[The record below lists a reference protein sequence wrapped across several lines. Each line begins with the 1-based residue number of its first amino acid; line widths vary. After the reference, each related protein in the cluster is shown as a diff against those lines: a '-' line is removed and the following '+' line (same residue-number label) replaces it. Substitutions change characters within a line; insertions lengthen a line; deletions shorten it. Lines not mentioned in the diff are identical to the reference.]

1 MTKRAGSRPP
11 RVSLASPVTQP
22 PSVRHSARI
31 SGPPARWMAPSTPP
45 PPSSVVLAAF
55 TIASVA
61 CVVMSP
67 RTSPTAAPAQS
78 RRRTLARYHRRPRE
92 AILEL
97 RPRPPRA
104 TSASSHG
111 GDGMER
117 AVEAE
122 PRAVVFVCDRQGA
135 ALGRRERCLRLAGIP
150 FEIEAE
156 RRPSGTYYKL
166 GVRERDA
173 VAAHLALQM
182 GGCGRSSRL
191 RQSQSGVA
199 ASPREMAHTPGDEAL
214 PPPERPVDLGWTAPP
229 RPLTGPP
236 RAPRRAPRAAPPL

>member
-22 PSVRHSARI
+22 PSVRHAARI

-61 CVVMSP
+61 CAVMSP
-67 RTSPTAAPAQS
+67 RTSSTVAPAHS
-78 RRRTLARYHRRPRE
+78 RRRTLPGYHRGPRQ
-92 AILEL
+92 AIVSCVLA
-97 RPRPPRA
+97 RRA
-104 TSASSHG
+104 LQATDASSRG

-135 ALGRRERCLRLAGIP
+135 ALGRRERCLRLAGIAYD
-150 FEIEAE
+150 IEAE
-156 RRPSGTYYKL
+156 RRPSGTYYK
-166 GVRERDA
+166 
-173 VAAHLALQM
+173 
-182 GGCGRSSRL
+182 
-191 RQSQSGVA
+191 
-199 ASPREMAHTPGDEAL
+199 
-214 PPPERPVDLGWTAPP
+214 
-229 RPLTGPP
+229 
-236 RAPRRAPRAAPPL
+236 